1 MFEGL
6 NWRHAL
12 KRAAIFTGIW
22 VALVYVM
29 HTINPRLFRLGGSE
43 DFFVLALNAVL
54 FFFLY
59 AVFFAFVER
68 RKNRNQKS
76 SQKSSQE
83 KQPRSGP
90 SENGEEGV
98 TSKYRGQVNPNTSRK
113 KASRRRR

>member
-6 NWRHAL
+6 NWRNAL

-29 HTINPRLFRLGGSE
+29 HTINPKLFRLGGSE
-43 DFFVLALNAVL
+43 DFLVLALNAVL

-59 AVFFAFVER
+59 AAFFAFVER

-76 SQKSSQE
+76 SQE
-83 KQPRSGP
+83 KKPRSSP

-98 TSKYRGQVNPNTSRK
+98 VSKYRGQVNPNTSRK

>member
-1 MFEGL
+1 MLEGL
-6 NWRHAL
+6 NWRNAL
-12 KRAAIFTGIW
+12 KRAGIFTGIW

-29 HTINPRLFRLGGSE
+29 HTINPKLFRLGGSE

-59 AVFFAFVER
+59 AAFFAFVER
-68 RKNRNQKS
+68 RKNRAKND
-76 SQKSSQE
+76 SQTK
-83 KQPRSGP
+83 KPKAGP
-90 SENGEEGV
+90 TENGEEGV